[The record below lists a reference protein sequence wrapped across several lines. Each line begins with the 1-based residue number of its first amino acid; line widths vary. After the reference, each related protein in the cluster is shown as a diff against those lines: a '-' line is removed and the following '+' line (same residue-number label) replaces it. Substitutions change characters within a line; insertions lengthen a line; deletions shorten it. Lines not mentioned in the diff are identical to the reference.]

1 MGHVCIN
8 PPTYKSS
15 LIAPKSTRDFRPS
28 EFITQPVNMTST
40 EQTKASAAAMEQTVQ
55 ASSSPKPSAATSIS
69 VPKEWRLHIGN
80 ISPKLASD
88 PSLLASRFAKFGTVL
103 KPLELHTKPLGDK
116 HFAFITMAL
125 STRDYERVRA
135 AFHDVVFMGMKLSV
149 AEARGAYNW
158 SVDALRPDDR
168 QRAARIQRDRIAQ
181 ARAARIREATIM
193 YPTSTEGHPTVS
205 FAAIGPNLSSMGYL
219 KSSHTLND
227 KSGNTKN
234 KPPLLLLRGL
244 GLYGADTLPPRGGA
258 AVSAQ
263 QYSHTSGR
271 GELIKGRLRVTPRS
285 AAQTRAATM
294 RILVNG
300 ELKTYKQYKTKLWG
314 VEKRGVNELV
324 SLFENGLWKSG
335 DGHVVERV
343 ITKQVPNDAG
353 DSIASEPAGTTENKV
368 LASLFT
374 TYDFDQPLKL
384 EEDAGEEEVVID
396 SKGRKLVP
404 TFDFEL
410 EGAVQRK
417 GLEEA
422 GAGADSDSSEASF
435 DYSTAQQKV
444 AEYTA
449 KHNKPE
455 GEVYYDEDDDGNELD
470 FDLVAQ
476 LTEAIVAKRQAEKHD
491 ETVVEERQ
499 NANSEKQEQEEND
512 EEQKADKNKVDE
524 AGSDDEFVPTFGAP
538 PTLTTEALRS
548 LFKPDQQTFSL
559 AVDAEDI
566 DEEKER
572 QLEEAA
578 QQQQQVLREIEHK
591 QHEAQ
596 KQAQQQR
603 RAHFGLFWAHADSP
617 FLATQAQISKF
628 GAPGDVVTLPGEQDG
643 AHLPRDGGENDYEK
657 WFWSQR
663 GELSRECKR
672 RRRDVLRAFSKKKTN
687 I

>member
-1 MGHVCIN
+1 M
-8 PPTYKSS
+8 
-15 LIAPKSTRDFRPS
+15 A
-28 EFITQPVNMTST
+28 ST
-40 EQTKASAAAMEQTVQ
+40 ERTIASTAVLEQMVQ
-55 ASSSPKPSAATSIS
+55 VSSSPKLSSTTNTS

-103 KPLELHTKPLGDK
+103 KPLELHTKALGDK

-168 QRAARIQRDRIAQ
+168 QRAARIQRDRIAH
-181 ARAARIREATIM
+181 ARAARIREATTI
-193 YPTSTEGHPTVS
+193 YPTSTEGLPSVS
-205 FAAIGPNLSSMGYL
+205 SAAIGPNLSSMGYL
-219 KSSHTLND
+219 KSSHILND

-244 GLYGADTLPPRGGA
+244 DLYGADSLPPRGGA
-258 AVSAQ
+258 AVCAQ

-271 GELIKGRLRVTPRS
+271 GELIKGRLRATPRS

-324 SLFENGLWKSG
+324 SLFENGSWKSG

-343 ITKQVPNDAG
+343 ITKQAPKYA
-353 DSIASEPAGTTENKV
+353 SELQASEPAGNTESKV

-374 TYDFDQPLKL
+374 TYDFDKPLEL
-384 EEDAGEEEVVID
+384 DEDAGEEEVVID

-410 EGAVQRK
+410 EGSVQRA

-435 DYSTAQQKV
+435 DYSSAQQKV

-470 FDLVAQ
+470 FELVAQ
-476 LTEAIVAKRQAEKHD
+476 LTEAIVAKRQAEKLD
-491 ETVVEERQ
+491 ETMDEERQ
-499 NANSEKQEQEEND
+499 NDNEEQEQEEDDVEQETD
-512 EEQKADKNKVDE
+512 ENKVDE
-524 AGSDDEFVPTFGAP
+524 ARSDDEFVPTFGAP

-578 QQQQQVLREIEHK
+578 QQQQLVLREIELK
-591 QHEAQ
+591 QQQSQ

-603 RAHFGLFWAHADSP
+603 RAHFGLFWAHANSP
-617 FLATQAQISKF
+617 FLATQAQISKL
-628 GAPGDVVTLPGEQDG
+628 GDVVTLPGEQDG
-643 AHLPRDGGENDYEK
+643 AQLPEDGGENDYEK

-672 RRRDVLRAFSKKKTN
+672 RKRDVMRAFSKKRTN
-687 I
+687 V